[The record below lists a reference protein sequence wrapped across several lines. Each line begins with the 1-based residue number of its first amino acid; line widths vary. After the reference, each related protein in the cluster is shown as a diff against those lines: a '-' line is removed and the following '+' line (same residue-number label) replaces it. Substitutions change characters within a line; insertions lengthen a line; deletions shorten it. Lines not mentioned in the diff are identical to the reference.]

1 MGLHHLV
8 IIGQNILL
16 DPTSPQSPRPSPPRH
31 QANQQANKKNH
42 LFIAPLCIRMYG
54 MEDNLVFVN
63 SKKKKSQKTTR
74 KDSGSN
80 LE

>member
-31 QANQQANKKNH
+31 QAKPKYKTF
-42 LFIAPLCIRMYG
+42 LSLIVDSPPSFTLCIRMGG
-54 MEDNLVFVN
+54 MEDNLVFGLFHFVE
-63 SKKKKSQKTTR
+63 
-74 KDSGSN
+74 
-80 LE
+80 LILHLPY